1 MPTCKCGKEVD
12 DWRGARGHVQF
23 TSGDGHGDHS
33 EVPDNW
39 RADLFGEAPDEDD
52 DEGGQQD
59 GDDADE
65 GEADPTPDEPE
76 ESDSGQS
83 DGSQEKGRIWRILT
97 TPLDELIGGSE

>member
-23 TSGDGHGDHS
+23 TSGDGHGDHG
-33 EVPDNW
+33 ETPDGW
-39 RADLFGEAPDEDD
+39 RADLFGDEPDED

-59 GDDADE
+59 VHDADTD
-65 GEADPTPDEPE
+65 EADPTPDEGQ

-83 DGSQEKGRIWRILT
+83 DGSEEKGRIHRLLT
-97 TPLDELIGGSE
+97 TPVNELIGGGE